1 MIKSI
6 VGFILRILPRP
17 FLQLIS
23 KPIFKLISIFYRGKN
38 VECPICN
45 SRFSKFFPYGRD
57 SRDNALCTKCLSL
70 ERHRLLYIYL
80 FEKSDL
86 LKKVINVLH
95 IAPEECLIKKFKEN
109 KNINYTSADLES
121 PLADIKMD
129 IHKMPFDN
137 NSFDFVLCNHVLE
150 HVENDLQALKEIK
163 RVLRKGGKGIVQV
176 PFYFP
181 IPEETKEDK
190 KIISKKEREIIY
202 GQSDHVRK
210 YGKDYKKRLESSG
223 FKVTVTLPSEFLA
236 KSEIDLYRI
245 SKSEEIYLINN

>member
-1 MIKSI
+1 MIKSF
-6 VGFILRILPRP
+6 VGFVLRFLPRP
-17 FLQLIS
+17 FLQSIS
-23 KPIFKLISIFYRGKN
+23 KPIFKGISIFYLGNK

-45 SRFSKFFPYGRD
+45 SNFSKFFPYGRV
-57 SRDNALCTKCLSL
+57 SRDNALCTNCLSL
-70 ERHRLLYIYL
+70 ERHRLIYL
-80 FEKSDL
+80 F
-86 LKKVINVLH
+86 LKRKTNLFKEENNLLH

>member
-1 MIKSI
+1 
-6 VGFILRILPRP
+6 
-17 FLQLIS
+17 
-23 KPIFKLISIFYRGKN
+23 
-38 VECPICN
+38 
-45 SRFSKFFPYGRD
+45 
-57 SRDNALCTKCLSL
+57 
-70 ERHRLLYIYL
+70 
-80 FEKSDL
+80 
-86 LKKVINVLH
+86 
-95 IAPEECLIKKFKEN
+95 
-109 KNINYTSADLES
+109 
-121 PLADIKMD
+121 
-129 IHKMPFDN
+129 MPFDN

-163 RVLRKGGKGIVQV
+163 RVLRRGGKGIVQV